1 MVRLNK
7 TIHWKPAKTGKGR
20 FGNWLANANDWNLSR
35 SRFWGIPLPIWR
47 TTEGEETRVIGSIHE
62 LKLAVDEAVD
72 AGLMIKNP
80 FEGFAV
86 DDMSDSNYD
95 KVDLHKDTVDALVL
109 LSESGKP
116 MYRESDLI
124 DVWFDSGAMPY
135 AQWHYPFENK
145 EKVDGGGAF
154 PADYIAEGV
163 DQTRGWFYTLHAIST
178 LLFDSV
184 AYKNVVSNGL
194 VLDKNGQ
201 KMSKRLGNAVNPFET
216 LKKYGPDATRW
227 YMISNANPWDNLKF
241 DVAGIEEVKRKFF
254 GTLYNTYA
262 FFSLYANID
271 GFKFEEVAIP
281 PKERPEIDQWIL
293 SELHTLIKNTSNYFD
308 NYEST
313 KACRVI
319 SYFVTEDL
327 SNWYVRLC
335 RRRFWKGPY
344 ESDKIAA
351 YQTLYEC
358 LISVA
363 KLMAPVAPFYADRLY
378 QDLNSINQQETT
390 SSVHLAYYPKSNN
403 SFINPALEEKMQR
416 AQKITSLVLSLRKR
430 EKIKVRQ
437 PLQRI
442 MIPVLDDNE
451 RNQLAAI
458 SSLIASE
465 VNVKQVELIDDTSS
479 ILVKEVKPNFKA
491 LGPRYGKDMKLVAQ
505 AIQGLNDTQVQTLEN
520 EGLLKLNF
528 DDKEI
533 TLAAEDVVIASKDV
547 SGWLVASEQGVTV
560 ALDVQMNESLK
571 LEGMA
576 RELVNRL
583 QNVRKD
589 LGFDVTDT
597 IALTLRENDALL
609 DVLKQNKTYIQN
621 EILATSITLAK
632 DELEDSIPISF
643 DLLET
648 NVNMVKSK

>member
-1 MVRLNK
+1 MAWNGCFFKFKSVDVGIK
-7 TIHWKPAKTGKGR
+7 TKKR
-20 FGNWLANANDWNLSR
+20 
-35 SRFWGIPLPIWR
+35 
-47 TTEGEETRVIGSIHE
+47 IG
-62 LKLAVDEAVD
+62 V
-72 AGLMIKNP
+72 
-80 FEGFAV
+80 
-86 DDMSDSNYD
+86 
-95 KVDLHKDTVDALVL
+95 
-109 LSESGKP
+109 
-116 MYRESDLI
+116 
-124 DVWFDSGAMPY
+124 
-135 AQWHYPFENK
+135 
-145 EKVDGGGAF
+145 
-154 PADYIAEGV
+154 
-163 DQTRGWFYTLHAIST
+163 
-178 LLFDSV
+178 
-184 AYKNVVSNGL
+184 
-194 VLDKNGQ
+194 
-201 KMSKRLGNAVNPFET
+201 
-216 LKKYGPDATRW
+216 
-227 YMISNANPWDNLKF
+227 
-241 DVAGIEEVKRKFF
+241 VKRTEKFA
-254 GTLYNTYA
+254 LYFFNPCNTYA

-451 RNQLAAI
+451 RKQLAAI

-520 EGLLKLNF
+520 EGLLKLNL

>member
-1 MVRLNK
+1 
-7 TIHWKPAKTGKGR
+7 
-20 FGNWLANANDWNLSR
+20 
-35 SRFWGIPLPIWR
+35 
-47 TTEGEETRVIGSIHE
+47 
-62 LKLAVDEAVD
+62 
-72 AGLMIKNP
+72 
-80 FEGFAV
+80 
-86 DDMSDSNYD
+86 
-95 KVDLHKDTVDALVL
+95 
-109 LSESGKP
+109 
-116 MYRESDLI
+116 
-124 DVWFDSGAMPY
+124 
-135 AQWHYPFENK
+135 
-145 EKVDGGGAF
+145 
-154 PADYIAEGV
+154 
-163 DQTRGWFYTLHAIST
+163 
-178 LLFDSV
+178 
-184 AYKNVVSNGL
+184 
-194 VLDKNGQ
+194 
-201 KMSKRLGNAVNPFET
+201 
-216 LKKYGPDATRW
+216 
-227 YMISNANPWDNLKF
+227 
-241 DVAGIEEVKRKFF
+241 
-254 GTLYNTYA
+254 
-262 FFSLYANID
+262 
-271 GFKFEEVAIP
+271 
-281 PKERPEIDQWIL
+281 
-293 SELHTLIKNTSNYFD
+293 
-308 NYEST
+308 
-313 KACRVI
+313 
-319 SYFVTEDL
+319 
-327 SNWYVRLC
+327 
-335 RRRFWKGPY
+335 
-344 ESDKIAA
+344 
-351 YQTLYEC
+351 
-358 LISVA
+358 
-363 KLMAPVAPFYADRLY
+363 MAPVAPFYADRLY